1 MISLGASSDSLIMNA
16 DTDFGPRVSL
26 ELNSL
31 LPSSL
36 LRVNTADASLG
47 SGYLLQDLIRELRVI
62 VLLCKNMEKL
72 SHGL

>member
-31 LPSSL
+31 FPSSL
-36 LRVNTADASLG
+36 LRVSIAHSSPGDEC
-47 SGYLLQDLIRELRVI
+47 LLQDLIRQLRVI